1 MGLPL
6 MGVVVAAAGPWYSNS
21 LVLMLVTVVW
31 LVVAYRWYGKRIERR
46 LVEPTDAPTP
56 AVAQQDGMDYY
67 PAKPVVLFGHHFAS
81 IAGAGPILG
90 PVLAVALFGWGPT
103 ALWVLIG
110 VVLIGAVHDYLALMV
125 SVRNRGQSLPDVA
138 RQAISPSA
146 RVLFL
151 IFVWIGLVLVITAFC
166 DAAAKTLVAAPQ
178 IVLPTFSLML
188 IAVLF
193 GFLNY
198 KAKLNT
204 ALNTVIALAL
214 LLFVIWLGFKVPIR
228 LEGLGVAAGS
238 VKSVWL
244 IVLIAYGVV
253 ASVLP
258 VWVLLQPRD
267 YIATWILIAG
277 MGMGFV
283 GIAWV
288 HPAMNAPAF
297 AGAMSDEGP
306 VWPMLF
312 IIVACGAVSGFHCL
326 VAGGTTSKQLA
337 GERQGLSIGY
347 GSMLVEGALA
357 IMALI
362 MVAAGL
368 YYTAGQAEAA
378 GGGLALHEIL
388 KPGQGGPIAAFG
400 RGFDALTM
408 PFLGP
413 AGTWLGVAG
422 LGMIIGM
429 TMVNAFVMT
438 TLDTSV
444 RLARFIT
451 TELAG
456 PYVKPFRDRLVASLA
471 AAVPAYLLAVRPG
484 AFKSIW
490 PMFGAANQ
498 LIAAL
503 ALIVISAYLL
513 KRNKPIVYTVIP
525 AVFMVVTTMVAL
537 EWQACHY
544 LPFAETR
551 NYPLGLTALALLVLA
566 IVLAVQALMVR
577 RPKGEPASREVAQ
590 PGSPRMA
597 PRSTTPDNR
606 TENP

>member
-1 MGLPL
+1 VGAPL
-6 MGVVVAAAGPWYSNS
+6 MGLAAAAAGPWYSNS
-21 LVLMLVTVVW
+21 LVLLAVTVVW
-31 LVVAYRWYGKRIERR
+31 LVAAYRWYGKWLERR
-46 LVEPTDAPTP
+46 IVQPTDEPTP
-56 AVAQQDGMDYY
+56 ATAQQDGVDYQ
-67 PAKPVVLFGHHFAS
+67 PAKPIVLFGHHFAS

-90 PVLAVALFGWGPT
+90 PVLAVALFGWGAT
-103 ALWVLIG
+103 ALWVLLG

-138 RQAISPSA
+138 RSAISPSA

-151 IFVWIGLVLVITAFC
+151 VFVWIGLVLVITAFC
-166 DAAAKTLVAAPQ
+166 GAAAKTFVSVPE
-178 IVLPTFSLML
+178 IVLPTFALMP

-198 KAKLNT
+198 KVKLRTAPNT
-204 ALNTVIALAL
+204 AIALAL
-214 LLFVIWLGFKVPIR
+214 LLFVIWLGFKKPIE
-228 LEGLGVAAGS
+228 LQDFHVAEAH

-244 IVLIAYGVV
+244 VVLILYGVI

-297 AGAMSDEGP
+297 TGAMSDKGP

-337 GERQGLSIGY
+337 SQRQGLSIGY

-357 IMALI
+357 IMAMI
-362 MVAAGL
+362 MVGAGL
-368 YYTAGQAEAA
+368 YYTVGQADAA
-378 GGGLALHEIL
+378 GGGLVLHQVL
-388 KPGQGGPIAAFG
+388 KTGSPIDAFG
-400 RGFDALTM
+400 RGFQVLTK

-413 AGTWLGVAG
+413 AGKWLGVAG
-422 LGMIIGM
+422 LGMIIGT

-438 TLDTSV
+438 TLDTSM

-456 PYVKPFRDRLVASLA
+456 PYVKPFRNRLVASLA
-471 AAVPAYLLAVRPG
+471 AAVPAYLLAVTPD

-513 KRNKPIVYTVIP
+513 KRNKPIVYTVVP
-525 AVFMVVTTMVAL
+525 AAFMLVTTIAAL
-537 EWQACHY
+537 LWQAYCH
-544 LPFAETR
+544 LLKAEKP
-551 NYPLGLTALALLVLA
+551 NYTLGVTALILLVLA
-566 IVLAVQALMVR
+566 AVLAVQALLAK
-577 RPKGEPASREVAQ
+577 RPAATPGPAE
-590 PGSPRMA
+590 G
-597 PRSTTPDNR
+597 
-606 TENP
+606 